1 MSRSPR
7 VPIVEPF
14 TIRVADEALVDLKAR
29 IGNTRWPAA
38 APRPRWEQGTD
49 LEYLKTLLEYWFAEF
64 DWRAQER
71 YLNRFAQ
78 YHATIDGVRI
88 HFVHERARHGGGLPL
103 ILTHGWPGCFVE
115 YLPLVPLLTDP
126 AAHGIEGLAF
136 DLIIPSLPG
145 YCFSERPQQSV
156 TYRDVGRLWHRL
168 MRHIGYERYAAGG
181 SDFGSGVATLMAL
194 DDPEPLIGLHLTNL
208 ELAPHLGPGS
218 RPLSDAEN
226 GYLERSARWTL
237 AEGGYTAIQ
246 STKPQ
251 TLAYGLNDSPA
262 GLASWILEKWRAW
275 SDSDGDVNARF
286 SRDLLL
292 TVVSLYWFTGTI
304 ASSLR
309 DYFDNR
315 RWQGDAPLAVDDFVT
330 VPTAIADFANM
341 FISEGGAPREWAER
355 LYNVRR
361 WTTMARGGHFAA
373 LEEPELVARDIAAFF
388 GTDSLRPG
396 GR

>member
-1 MSRSPR
+1 MSK
-7 VPIVEPF
+7 I
-14 TIRVADEALVDLKAR
+14 
-29 IGNTRWPAA
+29 
-38 APRPRWEQGTD
+38 
-49 LEYLKTLLEYWFAEF
+49 
-64 DWRAQER
+64 
-71 YLNRFAQ
+71 
-78 YHATIDGVRI
+78 
-88 HFVHERARHGGGLPL
+88 
-103 ILTHGWPGCFVE
+103 
-115 YLPLVPLLTDP
+115 
-126 AAHGIEGLAF
+126 
-136 DLIIPSLPG
+136 
-145 YCFSERPQQSV
+145 
-156 TYRDVGRLWHRL
+156 VGR
-168 MRHIGYERYAAGG
+168 G
-181 SDFGSGVATLMAL
+181 
-194 DDPEPLIGLHLTNL
+194 
-208 ELAPHLGPGS
+208 ELG
-218 RPLSDAEN
+218 D
-226 GYLERSARWTL
+226 
-237 AEGGYTAIQ
+237 
-246 STKPQ
+246 
-251 TLAYGLNDSPA
+251 
-262 GLASWILEKWRAW
+262 LEKWRAW

-304 ASSLR
+304 ASSMR